1 MSEKLKKCFGK
12 FKEYIKKDWKFILIT
27 IIFMILTTMIV
38 TVNCSPGNNV
48 VDINGPF
55 ENTYVT
61 ISYILIFIIGGICA
75 FLIRKA
81 DDDNIK
87 LEKLYLYIAIPI
99 GLIMCLN
106 TPMGRIPDEDDHAK
120 KAMAIAQGNF
130 FSVADEDGNA
140 VDMINSK
147 VKLHSN

>member
-1 MSEKLKKCFGK
+1 MLEKAKGYINKLK
-12 FKEYIKKDWKFILIT
+12 EYVKKDWKYILIT
-27 IIFMILTTMIV
+27 LIFMVITTLIV

-55 ENTYVT
+55 ENAYVT
-61 ISYILIFIIGGICA
+61 ISYILIFIVGGVGA

-81 DDDNIK
+81 DEENVK
-87 LEKLYLYIAIPI
+87 LEKLYLLIAIPI

-120 KAMAIAQGNF
+120 KRWQLLKVI
-130 FSVADEDGNA
+130 FSQ
-140 VDMINSK
+140 
-147 VKLHSN
+147 